1 MKKEIFSLRSNSE
14 FIELVKLLK
23 IMQIAQSGGQAKLMV
38 EDGLVKVNGVQEFR
52 KGNKL
57 RVGDLIELESVQI
70 EIQKS

>member
-1 MKKEIFSLRSNSE
+1 MKKNSLRLCLVDD

-38 EDGLVKVNGVQEFR
+38 EDGLIKVNGVQEFR

-57 RVGDLIELESVQI
+57 RVGDLVELEGVQI